1 MNEFVCSKGGCYIA
15 CVTIAADHPLITCVT
30 FDEGWNGV
38 QGSRGLWVLN
48 EGVTIANTSCV
59 YKNCGV
65 FDGSARLEVP
75 YFANNWA
82 GFNGFSFSLFFKR
95 NPGSS
100 NQQGIL
106 SNDCFNMDPFSLGNS
121 LYVSSDAGEVNS
133 GLKSPDAET
142 LDIGVGLICYIY

>member
-1 MNEFVCSKGGCYIA
+1 MCSNGA

-65 FDGSARLEVP
+65 LTAARVWKCLTSQTTGRDSMGSPSVC
-75 YFANNWA
+75 
-82 GFNGFSFSLFFKR
+82 
-95 NPGSS
+95 SS
-100 NQQGIL
+100 GETQGVAT
-106 SNDCFNMDPFSLGNS
+106 NKVF
-121 LYVSSDAGEVNS
+121 
-133 GLKSPDAET
+133 
-142 LDIGVGLICYIY
+142 